1 MTIKRIQILHYEL
14 ATPTIFA
21 FLRALLFLALRGDLL
36 IPFSLNIKAGD
47 VDLCPPVKG
56 VIIPVFHWKK
66 QTEEAE
72 P

>member
-14 ATPTIFA
+14 ATPTIFS
-21 FLRALLFLALRGDLL
+21 FLRALAFLALHGDLL
-36 IPFSLNIKAGD
+36 IPFSLHIKVGD
-47 VDLCPPVKG
+47 LDLAKPVKG

-72 P
+72 Q